1 MPPIVYL
8 HAWWSKQKS
17 ERRLKRRRGAGG
29 AGPKRM
35 NVHSTV
41 RCRRLCEAI
50 VTAYRVRA
58 TQDLVSGRH
67 AIDIQIVDKG
77 QLAETSLPSSQL
89 VSTQAG
95 MLDRALAIFSAVRA
109 GEGIGALLLAA
120 NVFLLLGAYYI
131 LKTVREPLILGQPGG
146 AEVKSYAA
154 AGQAVLFLLTV
165 PIYGAIASRFN
176 RLRLITIVTGFFI
189 SNIALFFLL
198 GQAGINIGVAF
209 YLWVGIFNMLVV
221 AQFWA
226 FANDVYT
233 EEQGKRLFPIVGVG
247 ASLGAWIG
255 SLATKW
261 LFGVMGPYQLMALA
275 GLILVVCIVLTW
287 AVNVREAGRASTRQA
302 KIASEPLDR
311 SGAFQLI
318 MKDRYLFLIA
328 MLVLLLNFVN
338 TNGEYMVSRFVTES
352 AQALPKEEQGKFI
365 GQFYGD
371 YFSWVNL
378 LGFLIQSLLVSRLF
392 KWIGVG
398 GALFILPCI
407 ALGGYSLLALAPVL
421 AIVRGAKILENST
434 DYSLNNTVRHALF
447 LPTSREAKYKAKNAT
462 DTLFVRSG
470 DVLSAAAV
478 FAGTQWLAFTVGG
491 FATFNVALV
500 CVWLGVAVL
509 IRREHAKL
517 TAVTDNK

>member
-1 MPPIVYL
+1 
-8 HAWWSKQKS
+8 
-17 ERRLKRRRGAGG
+17 
-29 AGPKRM
+29 
-35 NVHSTV
+35 
-41 RCRRLCEAI
+41 
-50 VTAYRVRA
+50 
-58 TQDLVSGRH
+58 
-67 AIDIQIVDKG
+67 
-77 QLAETSLPSSQL
+77 
-89 VSTQAG
+89 
-95 MLDRALAIFSAVRA
+95 LDRLLALFSSVKP
-109 GEGIGALLLAA
+109 GEGLGALLLAA
-120 NVFLLLGAYYI
+120 NVFLLLGSYYI

-154 AGQAVLFLLTV
+154 AGQALLFLISV

-189 SNIALFFLL
+189 FNIAIFFSL
-198 GQAGINIGVAF
+198 GQAGIGIGVPF

-233 EEQGKRLFPIVGVG
+233 EEEGKRLFPIVGVG

-255 SLATKW
+255 SLAAKW

-275 GLILVVCIVLTW
+275 GLILGVCILLTW
-287 AVNVREAGRASTRQA
+287 AVNIREAGRSSARQA
-302 KIASEPLDR
+302 KAAAEPLDKK
-311 SGAFQLI
+311 GGFQLI
-318 MKDRYLFLIA
+318 AKDRYLFLIA

-352 AQALPKEEQGKFI
+352 AQSLPKAEQGKFI

-407 ALGGYSLLALAPVL
+407 ALGGYGILAVAPVL
-421 AIVRGAKILENST
+421 AIVRVAKIVENST

-447 LPTSREAKYKAKNAT
+447 LPTSREAKYKAKAAA
-462 DTLFVRSG
+462 DTFFVRGG
-470 DVLSAAAV
+470 DLFSAAVV
-478 FAGTQWLAFTVGG
+478 FAGTQWLAFTVSG
-491 FATFNVALV
+491 FAIVNVALV
-500 CVWLGVAVL
+500 IVWLVVAFF
-509 IRREHAKL
+509 IRREYAKRSAL
-517 TAVTDNK
+517 ENNAAAAGR